1 MLRAWGFGY
10 SVWVEVQWMLWAA
23 KRFWSAGILLAVMG
37 GVGLGQAGPS
47 NAPAPGQAG
56 ARTAE
61 PQSEAAGDPVLER
74 ALQEWP
80 EGRIST
86 VKNPGE
92 WSYEEG
98 VLLDGMV
105 AEWRVTGDGR
115 LFSYVKAAVDR
126 SVDKDGAI
134 HMDNGAAF
142 PVEAHSLDNIEMGR
156 SVLTVYRVL
165 QQERYYKAA
174 KFLDD
179 QMQQQP
185 KNASGGFWHKQI
197 YPNQMWLDGAYM
209 AEPFLASY
217 ARTFGARTFGAKTF
231 GRPAEMDGV
240 AAQLLL
246 MDAKMRDRPTG
257 LLRHGW
263 DESKQMEWANK
274 KTGLSPE
281 VWARAMGWYA
291 MALVD
296 VLERMPV
303 SDPQRAALDE
313 LARRTLTAVARYQD
327 PESGLWWQVMDKG
340 GQKGNYL
347 EASASCMFVYALA
360 KGIREGVLPIS
371 MEPNVTRGWDGIQKR
386 FVKPDGTLSGTVK
399 VAGLGGTPYRSGSY
413 AYYAGEAVGDNDAK
427 GVGAYLLALSEITQ
441 RQRAGELL
449 RRARGK
455 TVLMDAWFNSQ
466 KRTTPAGNVQL
477 FHYKW
482 SDDANSGYSM
492 WARMFRQYGTRT
504 EMLDHAPRAEDLK
517 GAAIYVIASPDIPA
531 LNPKTHFMDEESA
544 KAIEAWVK
552 AGGVL
557 VMMENDVDHADQ
569 VHLDLLSD
577 RFGIHFN
584 PVIRN
589 QEVDNSYANTIVNIP
604 AGTGGIFHTAHKAVM
619 KETCTITVSAP
630 AKTILTGDTPTTGGD
645 MTERGDTFMAV
656 AHVGRG
662 LVYANVDPWIYNE
675 YTDGRK
681 DPLGNDNFAGGQEL
695 TRWLVGEA
703 LAR

>member
-1 MLRAWGFGY
+1 MWR
-10 SVWVEVQWMLWAA
+10 AA
-23 KRFWSAGILLAVMG
+23 KWSLFAGVLLGMVC
-37 GVGLGQAGPS
+37 GVDCRAAQNQA
-47 NAPAPGQAG
+47 QAD
-56 ARTAE
+56 AAAK
-61 PQSEAAGDPVLER
+61 PQSDATDPVLER
-74 ALQEWP
+74 ALREWP
-80 EGRIST
+80 EGRIAT

-134 HMDNGAAF
+134 HMDNGAPF

-156 SVLTVYRVL
+156 SVLTMYRVL

-174 KFLDD
+174 KFLHD

-185 KNASGGFWHKQI
+185 KDQSGGYWHKQI

-209 AEPFLASY
+209 AEPFMANY
-217 ARTFGARTFGAKTF
+217 ANTFDQPVG
-231 GRPAEMDGV
+231 MDEV

-246 MDAKMRDRPTG
+246 MDAKMRDRGTG

-274 KTGLSPE
+274 KNGLSPE
-281 VWARAMGWYA
+281 VWGRAMGWYV

-296 VLERMPV
+296 VLEKMPV
-303 SDPQRAALDE
+303 SDPQRAAVE
-313 LARRTLTAVARYQD
+313 EVARRTLSAVVRYQD
-327 PESGLWWQVMDKG
+327 PESGLWWEVMDKG
-340 GQKGNYL
+340 GQKGNFL

-360 KGIREGVLPIS
+360 KGIREGVLP
-371 MEPNVTRGWDGIQKR
+371 MALEQNVTRGWDGIQKR
-386 FVKPDGTLSGTVK
+386 FVQPDGTLSGTVK

-413 AYYAGEAVGDNDAK
+413 AYYVGEAVGDNDAK
-427 GVGAYLLALSEITQ
+427 GVGAYLLALSEMTQ
-441 RQRAGELL
+441 RERAGELL
-449 RRARGK
+449 RRARGR

-466 KRTTPAGNVQL
+466 KRKTPAGNEQL

-482 SDDANSGYSM
+482 TDEANSGYSI
-492 WARMFRQYGTRT
+492 WGRMFQQYGMRA
-504 EMLDHAPRAEDLK
+504 EELDHAPRAEDLK
-517 GAAIYVIASPDIPA
+517 GVAIYVIASPDIPA
-531 LNPKTHFMDEESA
+531 LNPETHYMDEESA
-544 KAIEAWVK
+544 KAIAAWVK

-557 VMMENDVDHADQ
+557 VMMENDVEHADQ

-577 RFGIHFN
+577 VFGIHFN

-589 QEVDNSYANTIVNIP
+589 QEIDNSYANTIVNIP
-604 AGTGGIFHTAHKAVM
+604 AGTGGIFHDAHKAVM

-630 AKTILTGDTPTTGGD
+630 AKTILTDKGDL
-645 MTERGDTFMAV
+645 TERGDVFMAI

-695 TRWLVGEA
+695 TRWLVSEA
-703 LAR
+703 VTR